1 MIAKNLESSLKFF
14 RQRTPKLLIGV
25 FVQVHSISAAN
36 RTWSAFVPLCKFV
49 GGCDVRKPIAIILR
63 TRYFPYLYS

>member
-1 MIAKNLESSLKFF
+1 
-14 RQRTPKLLIGV
+14 LLIGV